1 MVISARLGSLFGTG
15 TGRRDADDHRGAA
28 VAGPCHAGIG
38 RGAETERGIA
48 AVYALKLVG
57 HRTTSG
63 EKLDRTHLTAAHR
76 SLPFGTIIEVTN
88 RANGRKAMVR
98 INDRGPHR
106 RRILLDLSPAAA
118 EALGIGRRSTAPVE
132 LRVTEKP

>member
-1 MVISARLGSLFGTG
+1 MRKVMAIMLLLGIALPAWA
-15 TGRRDADDHRGAA
+15 ADEG
-28 VAGPCHAGIG
+28 GK
-38 RGAETERGIA
+38 TERGVA
-48 AVYALKLVG
+48 AVYAQKLVG

-63 EKLDRTHLTAAHR
+63 EKLDREHLTAAHR

-88 RANGRKAMVR
+88 RENGRKAMVR

-118 EALGIGRRSTAPVE
+118 QALGIGRRATAPVE
-132 LRVTEKP
+132 FHVAETR

>member
-1 MVISARLGSLFGTG
+1 MRKIIAVLLLLGLAAPASA
-15 TGRRDADDHRGAA
+15 
-28 VAGPCHAGIG
+28 
-38 RGAETERGIA
+38 AEPKTERGIA
-48 AVYALKLVG
+48 AVYVLKLVG

-63 EKLDRTHLTAAHR
+63 EKLDRAPLTAAHR

-118 EALGIGRRSTAPVE
+118 EALGIGRRNTAPVE
-132 LRVTEKP
+132 LRVTEKPSRAKVDER